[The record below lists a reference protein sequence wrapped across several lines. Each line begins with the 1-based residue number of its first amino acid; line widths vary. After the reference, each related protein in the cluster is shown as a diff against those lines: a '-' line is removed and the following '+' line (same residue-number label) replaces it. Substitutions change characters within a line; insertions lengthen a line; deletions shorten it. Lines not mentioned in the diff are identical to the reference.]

1 MRNPIDS
8 LKLSFVGP
16 FHNHHLGVLELGA
29 FGWRYAEQGDRAI
42 PITFGRRRIEIASLR
57 SSGWLESSR
66 EVRRPNMNN
75 RLIEGSGRSR
85 PFRHDEALEGLGDAR
100 PMGARHD
107 ARMAAT

>member
-57 SSGWLESSR
+57 SSGWPESSR
-66 EVRRPNMNN
+66 EVRRPNMNT
-75 RLIEGSGRSR
+75 I
-85 PFRHDEALEGLGDAR
+85 ALSKAR
-100 PMGARHD
+100 GARGPFGT
-107 ARMAAT
+107 AKLWKGSAMPANGCST